1 MVGGMADLTL
11 TGLRVVVEVAR
22 TGSFSAAAHR
32 LGYTQSAVSRQ
43 IAASERAT
51 GTALFERHARGIR
64 PTTAGEVLI
73 RHAGRVL
80 ESVSAAGKELAGLR
94 DRLAGRISVGGFPAA
109 SAVLLPRA
117 VSRLLR
123 AHPGVEVQLA
133 ESATSVQLQSLRRG
147 RLDVA
152 VAVTGDGLPEYD
164 FDGLRRSEL
173 RSGIGYGVAVAESHP
188 FAGRSWVGPDELAE
202 QQWIVGAGGSPE
214 FGTWPGI
221 AGPSIAFA
229 VRTWPTRL
237 GLVAAGLGISL
248 VPGFAADSL
257 PADVRWI
264 PVRDECGGLRRTLWA
279 VTGERPEPAAA
290 AMVRALEEEAGSI
303 GRGC

>member
-1 MVGGMADLTL
+1 MADLTL

-80 ESVSAAGKELAGLR
+80 DSVNAAGKELAGLR

-133 ESATSVQLQSLRRG
+133 ESATPAQLQSLRRG
-147 RLDVA
+147 RLEVA

-164 FDGLRRSEL
+164 FDSLRRTEL
-173 RSGIGYGVAVAESHP
+173 RTGTGYGVAVAESHP
-188 FAGRSWVGPDELAE
+188 FAGRSWVEPDELAE
-202 QQWIVGAGGSPE
+202 QQWIVGAGSSPE
-214 FGTWPGI
+214 FGAWPGI

-229 VRTWPTRL
+229 VRAWPTRL

-264 PVRDECGGLRRTLWA
+264 PVRDECGGLRRALWA
-279 VTGERPEPAAA
+279 VTGDQPEPAAV
-290 AMVRALEEEAGSI
+290 AMVRALEEEAQRSLQPQ
-303 GRGC
+303 R

>member
-1 MVGGMADLTL
+1 MADLTL

-22 TGSFSAAAHR
+22 AGSFSAAAHR

-133 ESATSVQLQSLRRG
+133 ESATSAQLQSLRRG

-152 VAVTGDGLPEYD
+152 VVVTGDGFPEYD
-164 FDGLRRSEL
+164 FEGLRRSEL

-188 FAGRSWVGPDELAE
+188 FAGRSWVEPDELAE

-279 VTGERPEPAAA
+279 VTGERPEPAAV

>member
-1 MVGGMADLTL
+1 MADLTL

-133 ESATSVQLQSLRRG
+133 ESAIPAQLQSLRRG

-152 VAVTGDGLPEYD
+152 VAVTGDGVPEYD
-164 FDGLRRSEL
+164 FAGLRRTEL
-173 RSGIGYGVAVAESHP
+173 RSGIGYGVAVAEAHP
-188 FAGRSWVGPDELAE
+188 FAGRSWVEPDELAE
-202 QQWIVGAGGSPE
+202 QQWIVGAGGAPE

-229 VRTWPTRL
+229 VRAWPTRL

-264 PVRDECGGLRRTLWA
+264 PVRDECGGPRRALWA
-279 VTGERPEPAAA
+279 VTGEQPGQAAV
-290 AMVRALEEEAGSI
+290 AMVRALEEEAQRSLQPQ
-303 GRGC
+303 R